1 MPTHKDAH
9 GLVPPVPLAL
19 AHLTAL
25 DVPTGGQVPIERHVR
40 DVFDATQALITSL
53 ATVRTRTRLADF
65 HTDILSYQRQSS
77 RHPLNTGS
85 RSRPPKCAKVD
96 ILVSE
101 MATTSFLC

>member
-1 MPTHKDAH
+1 MPIHTDAH

-40 DVFDATQALITSL
+40 DVFDATQALIASL
-53 ATVRTRTRLADF
+53 ATVRTRIRLAGF
-65 HTDILSYQRQSS
+65 HPDILSYQRQSS
-77 RHPLNTGS
+77 RHPLNAGS
-85 RSRPPKCAKVD
+85 RSRSPKCAKVD
-96 ILVSE
+96 IFFSE

>member
-1 MPTHKDAH
+1 MPIHTDAH

-40 DVFDATQALITSL
+40 DVFDATQALIASL
-53 ATVRTRTRLADF
+53 ATVRTRIRLAGF
-65 HTDILSYQRQSS
+65 HPGILSYQRQSS
-77 RHPLNTGS
+77 RHALNAGS

-101 MATTSFLC
+101 MATTSFFC